1 MSKITFRADDDLV
14 AAVDDL
20 EASKSEV
27 MRDALRAYLH
37 EEGKVDAVASSINET
52 VTQRVD
58 DLVERQLGG
67 QQASDGDVNVR
78 ITLEAGEGVRAAAG
92 QPERGRRPAE
102 EGGHQSPDGRDGA
115 SQGAERNPPQD
126 PVREAVHGAG
136 RGYGRDARNGRK
148 RHGEQS
154 GASCTKCGETVAPDH
169 VYCPN
174 CGEKATRRL
183 FCECGDEVRSD
194 WAFCPHCGRRTASA
208 DALDR

>member
-37 EEGKVDAVASSINET
+37 DVGEVDAVAASISDT
-52 VTQRVD
+52 VTERVD
-58 DLVERQLGG
+58 DLVEHQLGA
-67 QQASDGDVNVR
+67 QQASDRDVNVR
-78 ITLEAGEGVRAAAG
+78 ITLEAGEGVRADAG
-92 QPERGRRPAE
+92 QPERGRGPAE
-102 EGGHQSPDGRDGA
+102 ESGRQHSGGRGGAGQGGERDP
-115 SQGAERNPPQD
+115 RQD
-126 PVREAVHGAG
+126 PGREAVHGAG
-136 RGYGRDARNGRK
+136 RGHGHDPRNERK
-148 RHGEQS
+148 RPGEQT
-154 GASCTKCGETVAPDH
+154 GTACTKCGETVSPDH

>member
-37 EEGKVDAVASSINET
+37 EEGEVDAVAASINDT

-58 DLVERQLGG
+58 DLVERKLGG

-78 ITLEAGEGVRAAAG
+78 ITLEAGEGFRADAG
-92 QPERGRRPAE
+92 EPERGRGPAE
-102 EGGHQSPDGRDGA
+102 ECGRQHSGGRGGAGR
-115 SQGAERNPPQD
+115 SAERDAHRD
-126 PVREAVHGAG
+126 PAREAVHGAG
-136 RGYGRDARNGRK
+136 RGHGRDAQNERK
-148 RHGEQS
+148 RPGEQS
-154 GASCTKCGETVAPDH
+154 GTSCTKCGETVLPDH